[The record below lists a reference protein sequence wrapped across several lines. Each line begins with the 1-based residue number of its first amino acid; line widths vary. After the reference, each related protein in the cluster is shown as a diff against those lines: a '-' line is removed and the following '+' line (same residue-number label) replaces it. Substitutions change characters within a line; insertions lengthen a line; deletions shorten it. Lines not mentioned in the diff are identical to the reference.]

1 MLRPL
6 PPLSRFGRICS
17 EWLVLEMPHSLH
29 LVQQCT
35 LPKEIFFFNI
45 LLLISDSMINYN
57 FAPVHAE
64 ATKKATFCNEI
75 KSFWCEFLMRQCCTS
90 HTSMT
95 YFWES
100 IPSKG
105 WGKFQVSPKWFT
117 QVLGTLVNLS
127 RQVQDVESAASE
139 HYKIYMHCSIQ
150 STDAQSFKTNYCNSY
165 NNHFQQRTVQKM
177 KMS

>member
-64 ATKKATFCNEI
+64 ATK
-75 KSFWCEFLMRQCCTS
+75 RQ
-90 HTSMT
+90 HFMM
-95 YFWES
+95 
-100 IPSKG
+100 K
-105 WGKFQVSPKWFT
+105 
-117 QVLGTLVNLS
+117 LNLS
-127 RQVQDVESAASE
+127 DVNFYLDNVVPAI
-139 HYKIYMHCSIQ
+139 HL
-150 STDAQSFKTNYCNSY
+150 
-165 NNHFQQRTVQKM
+165 
-177 KMS
+177 